1 MQSKFFKMNPFY
13 KSKRY
18 KNAFTLIE
26 LMVVIVVIGIVGGII
41 FSGASFLYE
50 KQAIKQAKVEVEV
63 LKIALDDFKR
73 EYGDYPETFE
83 NEGKLASFVLF
94 HSLFGTHEVYQN
106 TWEKLDASEFKKSL
120 LPTDKMTLEILDDEK
135 SVKSNY
141 KEFDHF
147 LADPWGE
154 PYIYQYPRMDGHS
167 GFLLYSKGPDQKS
180 EPFSDN
186 ASLLAEKRP
195 EDNDNI
201 PSSEP
206 GNW

>member
-1 MQSKFFKMNPFY
+1 MKSPFHKKKSQS
-13 KSKRY
+13 
-18 KNAFTLIE
+18 AFTLIE
-26 LMVVIVVIGIVGGII
+26 LMVVIVVIGMVGGII
-41 FSGASFLYE
+41 FSGAGYLFE
-50 KQAIKQAKVEVEV
+50 KQAVKQAKVEIEV

-73 EYGDYPETFE
+73 EYGDYPETFD
-83 NEGKLASFVLF
+83 NEGELAGFVLF
-94 HSLFGTHEVYQN
+94 HSLYGTHEVYQG
-106 TWEKLDASEFKKSL
+106 TWEKLDSSDFKKSL

-135 SVKSNY
+135 VNRSNY

-147 LADPWGE
+147 LVDPWGE
-154 PYIYQYPRMDGHS
+154 PYIYQYPRMDGHT

>member
-1 MQSKFFKMNPFY
+1 MKSPFHKKKSQS
-13 KSKRY
+13 
-18 KNAFTLIE
+18 AFTLIE
-26 LMVVIVVIGIVGGII
+26 LMVVIVVIGMVGGII
-41 FSGASFLYE
+41 FSGAGYLFE
-50 KQAIKQAKVEVEV
+50 KQAVKQAKVEIEV

-73 EYGDYPETFE
+73 EYGDYPETFD
-83 NEGKLASFVLF
+83 NEGELAGFVLF
-94 HSLFGTHEVYQN
+94 HSLYGTHEVYQG
-106 TWEKLDASEFKKSL
+106 TWEKLDSSDFKKSL

-135 SVKSNY
+135 VNRFNY

-147 LADPWGE
+147 LVDPWGE
-154 PYIYQYPRMDGHS
+154 PYIYQYPRMDGHT

-180 EPFSDN
+180 EPFNEISD
-186 ASLLAEKRP
+186 SLAEKRP